1 MCVYL
6 QKSIVTPEGTI
17 QHTRKKKNKPCHL
30 LSKNSH
36 LQSAKTQPRLVKPNL
51 PRISPDSL

>member
-17 QHTRKKKNKPCHL
+17 QHTRKKNQTLPSTEQKP
-30 LSKNSH
+30 S
-36 LQSAKTQPRLVKPNL
+36 
-51 PRISPDSL
+51 SPER